1 MANFRISYFKSFHFN
16 WAFGIKIWLLWKI
29 WIRFFVFV
37 TQFWSERKVLLNF
50 QKMWPWMRVF
60 FLEIE
65 IITRKWLVDKATKK
79 SAWVITSWRLFEI
92 KKSNLRCKK
101 PEACLCLKVNCFASG
116 FLSLHISHSSK
127 CSFVLINFSTDLFFN
142 QGEAPSA
149 SKVVSRKKLKSPASI
164 ICSFWWMY
172 KRSRRRRRFFKTLIC
187 SV

>member
-1 MANFRISYFKSFHFN
+1 MVTVEGLN
-16 WAFGIKIWLLWKI
+16 KIFCFCNTILVWKQSTVE
-29 WIRFFVFV
+29 FPKNV
-37 TQFWSERKVLLNF
+37 T
-50 QKMWPWMRVF
+50 WMRVF